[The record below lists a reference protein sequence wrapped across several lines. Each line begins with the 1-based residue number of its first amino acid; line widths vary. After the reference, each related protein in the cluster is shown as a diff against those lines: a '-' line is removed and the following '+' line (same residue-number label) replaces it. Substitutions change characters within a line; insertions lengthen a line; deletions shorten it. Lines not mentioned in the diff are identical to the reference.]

1 MFRLISYGID
11 YMNKKAIISCI
22 IIVLAI
28 IALFYINSI
37 NKADAEI
44 PLINYNLQQGNKN
57 YNEITDNINQQ
68 KYQEASDKI
77 NNTMTYYENARYSTQ
92 KALNKT
98 IKENDSILTEY
109 FKHTTEEIDL
119 KIQSL
124 EEIQKGIGDVNSNN
138 LQSSKEHFKK
148 SNQLIQNTSQYTIE
162 RNNLEKQH
170 LDKFIS

>member
-1 MFRLISYGID
+1 
-11 YMNKKAIISCI
+11 MNKKAIISCI

-77 NNTMTYYENARYSTQ
+77 NNTMTVP
-92 KALNKT
+92 K
-98 IKENDSILTEY
+98 
-109 FKHTTEEIDL
+109 KH
-119 KIQSL
+119 
-124 EEIQKGIGDVNSNN
+124 
-138 LQSSKEHFKK
+138 
-148 SNQLIQNTSQYTIE
+148 
-162 RNNLEKQH
+162 
-170 LDKFIS
+170 

>member
-1 MFRLISYGID
+1 
-11 YMNKKAIISCI
+11 
-22 IIVLAI
+22 
-28 IALFYINSI
+28 
-37 NKADAEI
+37 
-44 PLINYNLQQGNKN
+44 
-57 YNEITDNINQQ
+57 
-68 KYQEASDKI
+68 
-77 NNTMTYYENARYSTQ
+77 MTYYENARYSTQ